1 MTSLAVLSGSLLFD
15 VISGTESGEVA
26 IIAAQQQDVPYTE
39 REPVAPPRDNIT
51 VVTGQEFGDRTGDA
65 LIALAPDGRVLYYE
79 DVHDEY
85 QDVDPSPMRAKTV
98 LFVAS
103 DHLSSNECD
112 ADVDCVRDIVE
123 RVNVSTGERD
133 TVYTF
138 TSPVRV
144 SDKMHDID
152 YIGDH
157 RLLVADISYDRIFIV
172 NTTSEVIEWQW
183 EMQSEY
189 PFESGGAYPSDWTH
203 MNGVEQFPDD
213 RIMASPRNHD
223 QAIFIH
229 PEAGLQEDWT
239 LGADDEYNVLYEQHQ
254 PDYIPESM
262 GGPAVLVADSQNN
275 RVVEY
280 ERRNGDWV
288 KTWEW
293 SDRRMQWPRDADR
306 LPNGN
311 TLIED
316 SNGGRIIEINP
327 RGDIVWEIEVKSTYD
342 VERLGTGDES
352 SGGESASRL
361 GLKSRSEFSTEG
373 SNVERSDPV
382 RDAFREVAPAKTW
395 NAVRFITPQWVGIRQ
410 VLKTTLVVAFVGAW
424 LSIKLYWR
432 RDRLTIRSPLFID
445 REES

>member
-1 MTSLAVLSGSLLFD
+1 
-15 VISGTESGEVA
+15 
-26 IIAAQQQDVPYTE
+26 
-39 REPVAPPRDNIT
+39 
-51 VVTGQEFGDRTGDA
+51 
-65 LIALAPDGRVLYYE
+65 
-79 DVHDEY
+79 
-85 QDVDPSPMRAKTV
+85 
-98 LFVAS
+98 
-103 DHLSSNECD
+103 
-112 ADVDCVRDIVE
+112 
-123 RVNVSTGERD
+123 
-133 TVYTF
+133 
-138 TSPVRV
+138 
-144 SDKMHDID
+144 
-152 YIGDH
+152 
-157 RLLVADISYDRIFIV
+157 
-172 NTTSEVIEWQW
+172 
-183 EMQSEY
+183 
-189 PFESGGAYPSDWTH
+189 
-203 MNGVEQFPDD
+203 MNDVEQLPDD

-223 QAIFIH
+223 QVIFIH

-382 RDAFREVAPAKTW
+382 RDAFQEVAPAKTW

-424 LSIKLYWR
+424 LSVELYWG